1 MTLLLFGSVL
11 VLLALGTPIATAMAG
26 SGLITIL
33 LSGIIDPNNAINPVQ
48 AVMSFFGSVDSVAL
62 LAIPFFI
69 LAGDLMNKGGLAK
82 RLINFAGMFVGRIS
96 GGLGMSAVIAC
107 MLFAAISGSG
117 IAAAAAIG
125 GVMISGFRE
134 HGYPKHYAAAIVA
147 SASPIGIIIPPS
159 IAFILYGTLSKAS
172 VGSLYKVG
180 FPAGILVVIALI
192 ATTYFTA
199 KKHKIPR
206 ATRGLGSKTV
216 KEVVIDTLVSLGTPV
231 IIVGGVFLGVFTPTE
246 SAVTAVIYSIIVGVF
261 VFKEIKLK
269 DLPGIFMQSAISSAG
284 IMIIIAAA
292 SLFSWVMIYLQIPQ
306 KTFEAVLS
314 LGMSKYTLLFVINVI
329 VLIAGM
335 FMESGSIQVIIVPL
349 LLPILEALHID
360 LVHFGIVLTTNL
372 AIGMVTPPFGLT
384 LFTSARVLSANL
396 KDTISEVWPFLLS
409 MIVVLL
415 VITYF
420 PPVVMWIL

>member
-246 SAVTAVIYSIIVGVF
+246 SAVAAVIYSIIVGVF

>member
-11 VLLALGTPIATAMAG
+11 ALLVLGVPIATAMAG

-48 AVMSFFGSVDSVAL
+48 AVMSFFGSVDSAAL

-82 RLINFAGMFVGRIS
+82 RLINFAGLFVSRIS
-96 GGLGMSAVIAC
+96 GGIGMTAIVAC

-125 GVMISGFRE
+125 GVMISGFKD

-159 IAFILYGTLSKAS
+159 IAFILYGTLTKVS

-180 FPAGILVVIALI
+180 FPAGILVGLALVI
-192 ATTYFTA
+192 TTYFTA
-199 KKHKIPR
+199 KKHKIPKSVK
-206 ATRGLGSKTV
+206 GLGSNSV
-216 KEVVIDTLVSLGTPV
+216 KEVVIDTLVALGTPV
-231 IIVGGVFLGVFTPTE
+231 IIVGGVFMGIFTPTE
-246 SAVTAVIYSIIVGVF
+246 SAVAAVIYSIIVGVF

-269 DLPGIFMQSAISSAG
+269 ELPGIFMQSAISSAG

-292 SLFSWVMIYLQIPQ
+292 SLFAWVMIYLQIPQ
-306 KTFEAVLS
+306 KAFEAVLS
-314 LGMSKYTLLFVINVI
+314 VGMNKYVLLFVLNVI
-329 VLIAGM
+329 LLIAGM
-335 FMESGSIQVIIVPL
+335 FMESGSIQVIVVPL
-349 LLPILEALHID
+349 LLPILQALQID
-360 LVHFGIVLTTNL
+360 LVHFGIILTMNL
-372 AIGMVTPPFGLT
+372 AIGMLTPPFGLT
-384 LFTSARVLSANL
+384 LFTSARVLGANL
-396 KDTISEVWPFLLS
+396 KDTIAEVWPFLLAV
-409 MIVVLL
+409 IAVLF

-420 PPVVMWIL
+420 PPVVMWVL

>member
-33 LSGIIDPNNAINPVQ
+33 LSGIIDPNNAINSVQ

-216 KEVVIDTLVSLGTPV
+216 KEVVIDTLVSLATPV

-246 SAVTAVIYSIIVGVF
+246 SAVAAVIYSIIVGVF

-292 SLFSWVMIYLQIPQ
+292 SLFSWIMIYLQIPQ

-314 LGMSKYTLLFVINVI
+314 VGMNKYTLLFVINVI

-372 AIGMVTPPFGLT
+372 AIGMLTPPFGLT

-409 MIVVLL
+409 MIVVLF

>member
-11 VLLALGTPIATAMAG
+11 ALLAVGAPIATAMGG

-48 AVMSFFGSVDSVAL
+48 AVQSFFGSVDSAAL

-96 GGLGMSAVIAC
+96 GGMGMTAIIAC

-117 IAAAAAIG
+117 IATAAAIG
-125 GVMISGFRE
+125 GVMISGFRD

-180 FPAGILVVIALI
+180 FPAGILVGIALI

-206 ATRGLGSKTV
+206 ATRGLGSKSV
-216 KEVVIDTLVSLGTPV
+216 KEVVIDTLVALGTPL

-246 SAVTAVIYSIIVGVF
+246 SAVAAVIYSIIVGVF

-284 IMIIIAAA
+284 IMIIVAAA
-292 SLFSWVMIYLQIPQ
+292 SLFAWVMIYLQIPQ

-314 LGMSKYTLLFVINVI
+314 VGMSKYTLLFVINVI

-335 FMESGSIQVIIVPL
+335 FMESSSIQVIIVPL

-372 AIGMVTPPFGLT
+372 AIGMLTPPFGLT
-384 LFTSARVLSANL
+384 LFTSSRVLGANL
-396 KDTISEVWPFLLS
+396 KDSIAEVWPFLLS
-409 MIVVLL
+409 MIAVLF